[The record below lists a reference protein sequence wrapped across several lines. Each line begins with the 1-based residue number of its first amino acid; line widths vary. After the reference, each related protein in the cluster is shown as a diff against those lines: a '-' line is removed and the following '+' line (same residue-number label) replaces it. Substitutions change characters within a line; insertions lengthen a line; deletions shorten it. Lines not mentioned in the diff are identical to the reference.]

1 MKITKSQLRQ
11 IIRESIMD
19 LQGEWDPASNVP
31 PESFG
36 GGGDEVMKREVLKGA
51 ADFYSISSEE
61 LMSALGAA
69 MELTAQEIDEILTNA
84 LVQAHRTMPFDEKY
98 GPNKESKIGQYV
110 LQILRN
116 QQ

>member
-1 MKITKSQLRQ
+1 MKITKRQLKR
-11 IIRESIMD
+11 IIKESIMD

-51 ADFYSISSEE
+51 ADFYSISPEE
-61 LMSALGAA
+61 LKSALGDAL
-69 MELTAQEIDEILTNA
+69 ELSAQEIDEILTNA

-98 GPNKESKIGQYV
+98 GPDKETRIGQYV